1 MHLCDA
7 QLWTIFKQN
16 SILTISLSSWLDRN
30 QRPNGDPEVYQL
42 SNTRP
47 LFWHPMGW
55 SNDVQILAMCCVG
68 TATGKYIYQFTW
80 VWWLQKILI
89 AQNCKVG
96 RALNIINNYASILKQ
111 FMKHEGYKWWSGPFI
126 CSGGSYVNLV
136 KLGIPS
142 VEPGGRRCR
151 QRSPRQLI
159 NHNTLVNWHH
169 SPGFLVPSSYP
180 FCKI

>member
-1 MHLCDA
+1 MYCYRKIYLPIYLSVMIAKNPDCRKN
-7 QLWTIFKQN
+7 FKV
-16 SILTISLSSWLDRN
+16 D
-30 QRPNGDPEVYQL
+30 
-42 SNTRP
+42 
-47 LFWHPMGW
+47 
-55 SNDVQILAMCCVG
+55 
-68 TATGKYIYQFTW
+68 
-80 VWWLQKILI
+80 
-89 AQNCKVG
+89 

-111 FMKHEGYKWWSGPFI
+111 FMKHEGYKWWSVPII

-136 KLGIPS
+136 KLGILS

-180 FCKI
+180 FCKIWNYLNFKCNQYDQCHL

>member
-1 MHLCDA
+1 MH
-7 QLWTIFKQN
+7 
-16 SILTISLSSWLDRN
+16 ISSARMCVEQIIGSKIYLPIYLSVMMIAKS
-30 QRPNGDPEVYQL
+30 
-42 SNTRP
+42 
-47 LFWHPMGW
+47 
-55 SNDVQILAMCCVG
+55 
-68 TATGKYIYQFTW
+68 
-80 VWWLQKILI
+80 LI
-89 AQNCKVG
+89 ALNCKVG

-111 FMKHEGYKWWSGPFI
+111 FMKHEGYKWWSVPII

-180 FCKI
+180 FCKRSNYFYFTCNQYDQCHL